1 MDSKHERLG
10 VELEALAL
18 EATADEYDHLNFQLF
33 GRRLRRPPLAWSEST
48 TTLGCWRAQPPGITL
63 SLALLSQYSWLTL
76 IEVLKHE
83 MAHQYV
89 CEVLNVNDETAHGPA
104 FARVCAE
111 RGIDARA
118 AGAPTP
124 PPEESH
130 HAFDKIRKLLALAES
145 ANQNEAE
152 AAMAAAQ
159 RLMLKYNLE
168 EVGRNRTREFVVAH
182 LGEPTGRVQES
193 QRVLAAIL
201 HKFFFVEVLWLSV
214 WRPKEARRGTVL
226 EVCGTPPNVEMA
238 QYVYAFLSES
248 GERLW
253 RQHKL
258 QWAIRQDR
266 DRRQFLAGVMTGF
279 YKKLDEE
286 RAPRQQEGLVWVG
299 DPQLAQHFKRRHPK
313 TTTAYYGTSSGSEA
327 HSHGR
332 AAGEQLVLHR
342 GIRGGR
348 NAGPTKLLGR

>member
-1 MDSKHERLG
+1 MHETSRRLS

-18 EATADEYDHLNFQLF
+18 EAAAEEYDQLNYLLF
-33 GRRLRRPPLAWSEST
+33 GSRLRRPPLSWTESE
-48 TTLGCWRAQPPGITL
+48 TTLGCWHAVPASISL
-63 SLALLSQYSWLTL
+63 SLALLTKYSWVTL

-89 CEVLNVNDETAHGPA
+89 TEILRNTDETAHGPA

-118 AGAPTP
+118 AGTP
-124 PPEESH
+124 VGTIEGSH
-130 HAFDKIRKLLALAES
+130 HALDKIRKLLALAES

-159 RLMLKYNLE
+159 KLMLKYNLE
-168 EVGRNRTREFVVAH
+168 EVARNRNREFVVAY

-193 QRVLAAIL
+193 QRVLAAIV

-214 WRPKEARRGTVL
+214 WRPLEAKRGTIL
-226 EVCGTPPNVEMA
+226 EVCGTAPNVEMA
-238 QYVYAFLSES
+238 QYVHAFLSDS
-248 GERLW
+248 AERLW
-253 RQHKL
+253 RQHK
-258 QWAIRQDR
+258 QARGIRTDR
-266 DRRQFLAGVMTGF
+266 DRRRFQAGVMTGF
-279 YKKLDEE
+279 YKKLDDE

-299 DPQLAQHFKRRHPK
+299 DPQLTQHFRVRHPK

-327 HSHGR
+327 HRHGR

-342 GIRGGR
+342 GIKSGSSG
-348 NAGPTKLLGR
+348 NTKLLGR

>member
-1 MDSKHERLG
+1 MDQTSQRLS

-18 EATADEYDHLNFQLF
+18 EAAADEYDQLNYQLF
-33 GRRLRRPPLAWSEST
+33 GNKLRRPPLAWSESVAE
-48 TTLGCWRAQPPGITL
+48 LGCWRASPPCISL
-63 SLALLSQYSWLTL
+63 SLSLLIKYSWVTL

-89 CEVLNVNDETAHGPA
+89 TEILRNTDETAHGPA
-104 FARVCAE
+104 FAQVCAE

-118 AGAPTP
+118 AGAPAVSL
-124 PPEESH
+124 EGSH
-130 HAFDKIRKLLALAES
+130 HTLDKIRKLLALAES

-168 EVGRNRTREFVVAH
+168 EVARHRNRQFVVAY

-193 QRVLAAIL
+193 QRVLAALL

-214 WRPKEARRGTVL
+214 WRPLEAKRGTIL
-226 EVCGTPPNVEMA
+226 EVCGTAPNVEMA
-238 QYVYAFLSES
+238 QYVHAFLTES
-248 GERLW
+248 GKRLW
-253 RQHKL
+253 RQHKVL
-258 QWAIRQDR
+258 EGIREDR
-266 DRRQFLAGVMTGF
+266 DRRRFEAGVMTGF
-279 YKKLDEE
+279 YKKLDDE
-286 RAPRQQEGLVWVG
+286 RSPRQQEGMVWVG
-299 DPQLAQHFKRRHPK
+299 DPQLTQHFKARHPR

-327 HSHGR
+327 HRHGR

-342 GIRGGR
+342 GIRESSTGT
-348 NAGPTKLLGR
+348 TKLLGR

>member
-1 MDSKHERLG
+1 MDAGHRRLG

-18 EATADEYDHLNFQLF
+18 EAAADEYEQLNYQLF
-33 GRRLRRPPLAWSEST
+33 GKRLRRPPLAWSEST
-48 TTLGCWRAQPPGITL
+48 TTLGCFRADPPGITL
-63 SLALLSQYSWLTL
+63 SLVLLTAHPWLTL

-89 CEVLNVNDETAHGPA
+89 SDVLQVNDETAHGPA

-118 AGAPTP
+118 AGAP
-124 PPEESH
+124 EASSNESQ
-130 HAFDKIRKLLALAES
+130 HALDKIRKLLALAES
-145 ANQNEAE
+145 ANRNEAE

-159 RLMLKYNLE
+159 RLMLKYNIE

-214 WRPKEARRGTVL
+214 WRPAEAKRGTIL
-226 EVCGTPPNVEMA
+226 EICGTQPNVELA
-238 QYVYAFLSES
+238 EYVYAFLTGSA
-248 GERLW
+248 ERLW
-253 RQHKL
+253 QAHKRERGL
-258 QWAIRQDR
+258 RQDR
-266 DRRQFLAGVMTGF
+266 HRRQFVAGVMTGF

-286 RAPRQQEGLVWVG
+286 RAPRQQEGLVWAG
-299 DPQLAQHFKRRHPK
+299 DPQLRHHFKRRHPK

-327 HSHGR
+327 HTHGR
-332 AAGEQLVLHR
+332 AAGQQLVLHR
-342 GIRGGR
+342 GIHGSGSGSTR
-348 NAGPTKLLGR
+348 LLGR